1 MRSII
6 LRYYLNR
13 QVWSKLLGLVNRLS
27 LIVLTTFLRVRK
39 NILGLSAGDY
49 FTLCVFKLLDG
60 WRLVSMHTVG

>member
-49 FTLCVFKLLDG
+49 FTLCVKFEL
-60 WRLVSMHTVG
+60 S